1 MTTLQNPETLV
12 GRASLFS
19 RLFKSEGFGSC
30 TDLFSPENMARC
42 TDPDTSKAAAASLD
56 PTKLESEVLAAI
68 KSFGTNGCISDQIEA
83 KLSHIKCSSV
93 TPRYAKLAQ
102 KGLIRD
108 SGERRVALS
117 GRQQIVWVAIW

>member
-1 MTTLQNPETLV
+1 MTATQRLETLPN
-12 GRASLFS
+12 RETLISHFYQ
-19 RLFKSEGFGSC
+19 SEPFGNC
-30 TDLFSPENMARC
+30 TDLFSPENLARC

-56 PTKLESEVLAAI
+56 PTKLEKEVLEAI
-68 KSFGTNGCISDQIEA
+68 KSFGVEGCISDQIEA

-108 SGERRVALS
+108 SGLRRTALS
-117 GRQQIVWVAIW
+117 NRQQIVWVAIW

>member
-1 MTTLQNPETLV
+1 MTTLQNPETLL
-12 GRASLFS
+12 GRASLVSQFF
-19 RLFKSEGFGSC
+19 RSEPYGTC

-42 TDPDTSKAAAASLD
+42 TDPDTSKAAAALLD
-56 PTKLESEVLAAI
+56 PTKLEGEVLAAI

-93 TPRYAKLAQ
+93 TPRYAKLNQ

>member
-1 MTTLQNPETLV
+1 MTTLLNPTSLL
-12 GRASLFS
+12 GRAALSGQYF
-19 RLFKSEGFGSC
+19 RSEPYATC

-56 PTKLESEVLAAI
+56 PTKLEGEVLAAI
-68 KSFGTNGCISDQIEA
+68 KSFGSNGCISDQIEGL
-83 KLSHIKCSSV
+83 LSHIKCSSV
-93 TPRYAKLAQ
+93 TPRYAKLNQ

>member
-1 MTTLQNPETLV
+1 MTTLQNPETLL
-12 GRASLFS
+12 GRASLVSQFF
-19 RLFKSEGFGSC
+19 RSEPFGTC

-56 PTKLESEVLAAI
+56 PTKLEGEVLAAI

-93 TPRYAKLAQ
+93 TPRYAKLNQ

>member
-1 MTTLQNPETLV
+1 MTTLQNPETLL
-12 GRASLFS
+12 GRASLVSQFF
-19 RLFKSEGFGSC
+19 RSEAYGTC
-30 TDLFSPENMARC
+30 TDLFSPEHMARC

-56 PTKLESEVLAAI
+56 PTKLEGEVLAAI

-93 TPRYAKLAQ
+93 TPRYAKLNQ

-108 SGERRVALS
+108 SGERRVAMS

>member
-1 MTTLQNPETLV
+1 MTTLQRPATLQSRETQSSQFYQSNPF
-12 GRASLFS
+12 AD
-19 RLFKSEGFGSC
+19 C

-42 TDPDTSKAAAASLD
+42 SDPDTSKAAAALLD
-56 PTKLESEVLAAI
+56 PTKLEFEVLEAI
-68 KSFGTNGCISDQIEA
+68 KSFGSNGCISDQIEA

-108 SGERRVALS
+108 SGLRRVARS
-117 GRQQIVWVAIW
+117 NRQQIVWVAIW